1 MSENDFRPI
10 MKLTEYILRR
20 NERSST
26 WAFVHSWIPA
36 KTSRYSWWRVLL
48 VTVALSGFSTGLL
61 WCLLEL
67 LIRTGAGEMD
77 ARFLERQRA
86 WMVEATAEWTAL
98 IGLCWS
104 IVSRLCWNQRANRLA
119 ASPGSPEL
127 NQEWPRRGF
136 FTGTLTSW
144 GYFWIVAVA
153 TPTLL
158 FYSIENARGAWA
170 WNRMQARLKAQ
181 GVCYDLDCLIPP
193 PARDEEN
200 FFATPFWSNF
210 EYKTVPEMNGRG
222 SRLIWAVTNWSGK
235 QMHLPPVKT
244 RPPLA
249 QQRQFEDTDGRIP
262 LADWAEAFRESATHA
277 ATNAHDISYRPYPIA
292 PGPGQPAEDV
302 LLALSLYDGYLAE
315 FAAAAYRPRNR
326 YPAHYG
332 ELFSTVLPYLNQ
344 IKLGAQICQLRA
356 VANLAQ
362 GNSVAAATNTLL
374 GFRLAESLQEEVF
387 LISHMVRFASDAIN
401 LHTLWE
407 GTLGHHWTDAQLVA
421 FQKIL
426 SQREYTHG
434 MIQSVGAERIVGCA
448 ELDRAIDDRWN
459 QLQLFDSLSDARSEE
474 SSGDADGLHSAIPYL
489 MPTGWLRYNQIRL
502 MEGYQRLLDVARMK
516 LAPDR
521 SREAMKTAEESE
533 KSFDQLLIDNYGG
546 GPKSSVA
553 GRLLPALGKA
563 FDKANR
569 AQSLAR
575 MGVIACALER
585 YHFAQNRYPQRL
597 DELVPT
603 YLAAVPTD
611 WMGGGAFHYRPTDD
625 GWFQLWSVGPNGI
638 DDGGILR
645 KIEPNGKIQSD
656 ELDWPWPSPAKSRQ
670 PRVF

>member
-1 MSENDFRPI
+1 

-20 NERSST
+20 NESPIT
-26 WAFVHSWIPA
+26 WGFVRSWIPA
-36 KTSRYSWWRVLL
+36 RTSHYSWWRVLL
-48 VTVALSGFSTGLL
+48 VTLAFCGFSTGLV
-61 WCLLEL
+61 WCGVEL
-67 LIRTGAGEMD
+67 IIRTGSWDMD
-77 ARFLERQRA
+77 ARYLERQRI

-98 IGLCWS
+98 VGLCWS

-119 ASPGSPEL
+119 AQPESPEL
-127 NQEWPRRGF
+127 HQAWPRRGF
-136 FTGTLTSW
+136 FTGTLPGW
-144 GYFWIVAVA
+144 GYLWIVAWA

-170 WNRMQARLKAQ
+170 WNRMQANLKAE
-181 GVCYDLDCLIPP
+181 GVCYQLDCLIPP

-200 FFATPFWSNF
+200 FFATPYWSNF
-210 EYKTVPEMNGRG
+210 EYKTVPETSGRG

-235 QMHLPPVKT
+235 QMHLPPVK
-244 RPPLA
+244 RHPPLA
-249 QQRQFEDTDGRIP
+249 QERQFEDTDGRIH
-262 LADWAEAFRESATHA
+262 LADWAQAFRESSAHA
-277 ATNAHDISYRPYPIA
+277 ATNAHDISHRPYPT
-292 PGPGQPAEDV
+292 PTSPGQPADDV
-302 LLALSLYDGYLAE
+302 LLALSLYDDYLAE
-315 FAAAAYRPRNR
+315 FAAAASRPRNR

-332 ELFSTVLPYLNQ
+332 ELFSTVVPYLGQ
-344 IKLGAQICQLRA
+344 IKLATQICQLRA
-356 VANLAQ
+356 IADLAR

-407 GTLGHHWTDAQLVA
+407 GMLRHHWTDAQLVA

-426 SQREYTHG
+426 SEREYTHG
-434 MIQSVGAERIVGCA
+434 MIQSVGAERIIGCA

-459 QLQLFDSLSDARSEE
+459 QLQLFESLHDERDEE
-474 SSGDADGLHSAIPYL
+474 SFGDANGLHSAIPYL
-489 MPTGWLRYNQIRL
+489 MPTGWLRKNQIYL
-502 MEGYQRLLDVARMK
+502 MEGYQRLIDVARMK

-521 SREAMKTAEESE
+521 SREAMKSAEELE
-533 KSFDQLLIDNYGG
+533 KSFDQLLVDNYSG

-569 AQSLAR
+569 AQAMAR

-585 YHFAQNRYPQRL
+585 YHIAQKRYPQSL
-597 DELVPT
+597 NELVPT
-603 YLAAVPTD
+603 YLATVPTD
-611 WMGGGAFHYRPTDD
+611 WMGGGPFHYRPTDD

-638 DDGGILR
+638 DDGGVLR
-645 KIEPNGKIQSD
+645 KIDGNGKIQSD
-656 ELDWPWPSPAKSRQ
+656 ELDWPWPSPAKSRH